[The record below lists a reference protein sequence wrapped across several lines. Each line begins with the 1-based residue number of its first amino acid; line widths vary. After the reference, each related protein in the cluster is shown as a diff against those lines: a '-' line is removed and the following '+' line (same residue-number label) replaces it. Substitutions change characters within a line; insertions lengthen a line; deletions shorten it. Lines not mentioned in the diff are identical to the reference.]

1 MELRHAH
8 TAQQAYLQ
16 KLQESSKQVSKYKRT
31 IQQQEQVIQ
40 RLEAFFRKAPHGNDK
55 QRLPVQDIG
64 KSAAPSPVG
73 EAKLKSALNIA
84 PTVNKSVKNL
94 SAEQTQLQQVQQQ
107 LQQLQEQQ
115 QLQQLQQ
122 QLQQAQQ
129 QQAQQQQTQQQQ
141 AQKQQTQKQ
150 QSFAAPTDYAAQDAA
165 IRAAVDQA
173 KNKVEAETNMY
184 IRTLVEENNMLKN
197 KLMKLETKISVS
209 YFYVCLCSAKHSY

>member
-1 MELRHAH
+1 M
-8 TAQQAYLQ
+8 
-16 KLQESSKQVSKYKRT
+16 
-31 IQQQEQVIQ
+31 
-40 RLEAFFRKAPHGNDK
+40 
-55 QRLPVQDIG
+55 QDIG